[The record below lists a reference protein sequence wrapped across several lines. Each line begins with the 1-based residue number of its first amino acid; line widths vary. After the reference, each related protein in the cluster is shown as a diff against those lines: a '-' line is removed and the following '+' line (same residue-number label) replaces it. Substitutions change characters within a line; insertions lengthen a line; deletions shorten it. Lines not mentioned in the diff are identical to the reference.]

1 MGMMQPVSQGG
12 AVFREGHV
20 EAEGFR
26 IRYVEAGQGNPV
38 VMLHGAGG
46 LTLSKVHDEL
56 AKKYRVIAFEMP
68 GFGQS
73 PPNSRAQSVKGLAQ
87 TMAQAAARLGVD
99 KYALVG
105 TSFGGRVALWQALQ
119 SPQQVDL
126 LVLIAPTA
134 VLPEGYPSPEG
145 PSVAPDQVVG
155 ARHASPLRFAHPE
168 NAPPRSPRLVGAN
181 HVLSEVEGVAKEMAL
196 VQRIKGASS
205 DTELEERLGEVQTLT
220 LVVFGTA
227 DKVVPPAMGRTY
239 RARMPNCHY
248 VLVYDAGHAVADERP
263 EALTNTITD
272 FLDLRETFIVS
283 RRDSRINP

>member
-1 MGMMQPVSQGG
+1 MMQPASPGG

-20 EAEGFR
+20 EADGFR

-38 VMLHGAGG
+38 VTLHGAGG

-73 PPNSRAQSVKGLAQ
+73 PPNSRSQSVRGLAQ
-87 TMAQAAARLGVD
+87 TMAQAAAKLGMD

-155 ARHASPLRFAHPE
+155 ARHASPLLFAHPE
-168 NAPPRSPRLVGAN
+168 NTPARPPRRVGVN
-181 HVLSEVEGVAKEMAL
+181 VAEEMAL
-196 VQRIKGASS
+196 VERIRGSS
-205 DTELEERLGEVQTLT
+205 RDTELEERLGEVQTLT

-239 RARMPNCHY
+239 RERMPNCHY
-248 VLVYDAGHAVADERP
+248 VLVYDAGHAVAEERP
-263 EALTNTITD
+263 EALTNIITD

>member
-1 MGMMQPVSQGG
+1 MVQAEQQWG
-12 AVFREGHV
+12 AAFKEGHV
-20 EAEGFR
+20 EADGFR
-26 IRYVEAGQGNPV
+26 VRYAEAGQGSPV

-46 LTLSKVHDEL
+46 LILSQVHDEL

-73 PPNSRAQSVKGLAQ
+73 PANSTSQSVKDLAQ
-87 TMAQAAARLGVD
+87 TMAQAAAQLGLD

-134 VLPEGYPSPEG
+134 VVPDGYTMPT
-145 PSVAPDQVVG
+145 VAPDQIG
-155 ARHASPLRFAHPE
+155 KLMFAHPE
-168 NAPPRSPRLVGAN
+168 NAPAQPLVAPTD
-181 HVLSEVEGVAKEMAL
+181 VAKALAL
-196 VQRIKGASS
+196 VQRIQGTNR
-205 DTELEERLGEVQTLT
+205 DTELEGKLGEVQTQT

-239 RARMPNCHY
+239 RERMPNCHY
-248 VLVYDAGHAVADERP
+248 VLVYDAGHAVAAERP

>member
-1 MGMMQPVSQGG
+1 MVQPGPQGIAAFTQG
-12 AVFREGHV
+12 QV
-20 EAEGFR
+20 ESDGFR
-26 IRYVEAGQGNPV
+26 IRYVEAGQGSPV
-38 VMLHGAGG
+38 VMLHSAGG
-46 LTLSKVHDEL
+46 LALSKVHHEL
-56 AKKYRVIAFEMP
+56 AKKYRVMVLEIP

-73 PPNSRAQSVKGLAQ
+73 PPNTRSHSVQGLAQ
-87 TMAQAAARLGVD
+87 TMAQAVAELGVD

-134 VLPEGYPSPEG
+134 VLPEGYTL
-145 PSVAPDQVVG
+145 PSVSPDQI
-155 ARHASPLRFAHPE
+155 AKLLFAHPE
-168 NAPPRSPRLVGAN
+168 NAPGQPPVDSTTF
-181 HVLSEVEGVAKEMAL
+181 AKEMAL
-196 VQRIKGASS
+196 MQRIKGTSR
-205 DTELEERLGEVQTLT
+205 DTELEGRLGEVQTLT

-227 DKVVPPAMGRTY
+227 DRVVPSTMGRTY
-239 RARMPNCHY
+239 RERMPNCHY

-272 FLDLRETFIVS
+272 FLELRETFIVS

>member
-1 MGMMQPVSQGG
+1 MDTSMAQPGPPGG
-12 AVFREGHV
+12 AAFREGHV

-73 PPNSRAQSVKGLAQ
+73 PPNSRSPRLVGVKGLAQ
-87 TMAQAAARLGVD
+87 TMAQAAAKLGVD

-134 VLPEGYPSPEG
+134 VLPEGYTI
-145 PSVAPDQVVG
+145 PSVAPDQVGVG
-155 ARHASPLRFAHPE
+155 AGLKPAPTGTAHPE
-168 NAPPRSPRLVGAN
+168 NVTQ
-181 HVLSEVEGVAKEMAL
+181 EMAL

-205 DTELEERLGEVQTLT
+205 DTELEGRLGEVQTLT

-227 DKVVPPAMGRTY
+227 DKVVPSSMGRIY
-239 RARMPNCHY
+239 RERMPNCHY